1 MDALLTI
8 QQLAKLLSVST
19 RMVESM
25 ILRGE
30 APAFIRMG
38 RLRRWDPQVVK
49 AWLEQKK
56 RGNAEASTPNSSD

>member
-8 QQLAKLLSVST
+8 QQLAKQLSVST
-19 RMVESM
+19 RMLENM

-30 APAFIRMG
+30 APEFIRLG

-56 RGNAEASTPNSSD
+56 RGNAKTTTPELSD

>member
-1 MDALLTI
+1 MDVLLTI
-8 QQLAKLLSVST
+8 QQLAKQLSVST
-19 RMVESM
+19 RMLENM

-30 APAFIRMG
+30 APPFIRLG